1 MSAEVG
7 GISALTAL
15 EILSADERAV
25 LAFVSKP
32 PADAVRQH
40 IIAAMK
46 ATGKPV
52 VALFLGFSSP
62 VAREGNVWFAST
74 LDEAARPAC
83 LLSRVTSQRKEMV
96 STGGVIRGLYTG
108 GTLAA
113 EAAGCW
119 PAIWASRRIRNIT
132 MA

>member
-15 EILSADERAV
+15 EILSADEKSQV

-62 VAREGNVWFAST
+62 LRVRITSGLPRRWMKPPDWHVY
-74 LDEAARPAC
+74 C
-83 LLSRVTSQRKEMV
+83 L
-96 STGGVIRGLYTG
+96 
-108 GTLAA
+108 A
-113 EAAGCW
+113 
-119 PAIWASRRIRNIT
+119 
-132 MA
+132 